1 MGDKS
6 ILLAASSVLTEISVT
21 SQLIVCINL
30 LLYYFTVFS
39 LNFSSVGKEP
49 FMASTAKNA
58 PETTLSCG
66 GREGHGSEL
75 AWKFRS

>member
-6 ILLAASSVLTEISVT
+6 ILLAASSMLTEISVT
-21 SQLIVCINL
+21 SQLIVCSNL
-30 LLYYFTVFS
+30 LVYHFTVFS

-66 GREGHGSEL
+66 GREGHGPEL

>member
-66 GREGHGSEL
+66 GIEGHGPAL